1 MRRFADRIDAGQ
13 ALAASLTRF
22 AGRDDV
28 VVLGLPRGGVPV
40 ALEVARAL
48 SAPLDVLVVRKLG
61 VPGHEEYAMGAIA
74 SGGIRVLSQVVIK
87 GLRISEAAVA
97 EVVARE
103 EGELSRRE
111 AAFRNG
117 RPALELAGRTVLLV
131 DDGLATGST
140 MLAAVRAARA
150 KGPARVV
157 VAVPTGSA
165 EACALLAKEAD
176 EVVCLDTPEPF
187 RAVGLWY
194 EDFSQTSDEQVKAC
208 LRETRSEVKKA
219 SDRG

>member
-1 MRRFADRIDAGQ
+1 
-13 ALAASLTRF
+13 
-22 AGRDDV
+22 
-28 VVLGLPRGGVPV
+28 
-40 ALEVARAL
+40 
-48 SAPLDVLVVRKLG
+48 
-61 VPGHEEYAMGAIA
+61 MGAIA

-219 SDRG
+219 PDRG